1 MIRCVSRSRLWFG
14 VALLSCVLGT
24 GCRNDGN
31 AGAGPDAQR
40 VKDSLQTFLI
50 DRKWSEWPDYFAETA
65 TVNGS
70 DLAQQIVRGTADGLN
85 YSFAELTLRIVDQV
99 AEPDH
104 VATLFVLEGRHQ
116 RPFNDQPAT
125 NRRIELDGFV
135 IDRFRDHKI
144 VESRMILDVWGL
156 SRRAAAAGADNR

>member
-1 MIRCVSRSRLWFG
+1 MIRCVNRSRLWFG
-14 VALLSCVLGT
+14 VALLACVLGT
-24 GCRNDGN
+24 GCRNEGN
-31 AGAGPDAQR
+31 AGAGSDAQR

-70 DLAQQIVRGTADGLN
+70 DLAQQIMRGSADGLN

-156 SRRAAAAGADNR
+156 SRRAAAAGANNR